1 MKLLLFEDEHCTL
14 KRSRERETDWASW
27 AAETAAVE
35 GGQASGGAVEV
46 GIIYKNNKTNNN
58 NNNKTTITTT
68 TGEQKS
74 SKGWSL
80 NC

>member
-1 MKLLLFEDEHCTL
+1 MKLLLFEDEYCTL

-27 AAETAAVE
+27 AAETAPVE

-46 GIIYKNNKTNNN
+46 GIIYKNNNT